1 MELEYPNHTGARW
14 EGGDENPPRILVTPR
29 RSVTYSTAWRTT
41 FQALM
46 EKWTQLSEPSQLNGP
61 KSLEC
66 IPLDISSRVK
76 KWWRSTEVG
85 GFQWFATNQ
94 PGEAV

>member
-14 EGGDENPPRILVTPR
+14 EGRDENPPHILVTPR
-29 RSVTYSTAWRTT
+29 ISVTNSTTWRTT
-41 FQALM
+41 FQAMM
-46 EKWTQLSEPSQLNGP
+46 EEWTQLSEPSQFNGP

-66 IPLDISSRVK
+66 IPLDISGRVK

-85 GFQWFATNQ
+85 GFQWFATDE